1 MIRSLLIEDE
11 PAARTLLRR
20 MLAKHPHL
28 VIVGEA
34 GSLPA
39 ARALLVRD
47 DYDLVFLDI
56 QLEDGSGFDLVP
68 QVRREARII
77 FVTAHDQHALRAF
90 EVNALDYLTK
100 PLRSWRLAES
110 VRRLTAHLPEP
121 RPPSRPPL
129 EEADLVLL
137 KSGAHQRLVAVH
149 DIVAIETQEN
159 YSLVRLADG
168 TKELVR
174 RSLKDWV
181 ARLPATCFLRVHRST
196 LVNLRRITGYRRTG
210 PKSFT
215 LHVAGLRRLVP
226 VGREH
231 WAGMRRRLPALP
243 LEP

>member
-1 MIRSLLIEDE
+1 MIRTLLIEDE

-20 MLAKHPHL
+20 MLARHPEL
-28 VIVGEA
+28 MIVGEA

-39 ARALLVRD
+39 ARALLGRD
-47 DYDLVFLDI
+47 NYDLVFLDI
-56 QLEDGSGFDLVP
+56 QLEGGSGFDLVP

-110 VRRLTAHLPEP
+110 LRRLTARPAEA
-121 RPPSRPPL
+121 RPPAPPPL
-129 EEADLVLL
+129 VDADLVLL
-137 KSGAHQRLVAVH
+137 HSGAHQRLVAVH
-149 DIVAIETQEN
+149 DIVAIAAQEN

-168 TKELVR
+168 GKELVR
-174 RSLKDWV
+174 RTLKDWE
-181 ARLPATCFLRVHRST
+181 ARLPAACFLRVHRST
-196 LVNLRRITGYRRTG
+196 LVNLKRITGYQRLG
-210 PKSFT
+210 PKSVA

-226 VGREH
+226 VSREH
-231 WAGMRRRLPALP
+231 WAEVRRRRPALP